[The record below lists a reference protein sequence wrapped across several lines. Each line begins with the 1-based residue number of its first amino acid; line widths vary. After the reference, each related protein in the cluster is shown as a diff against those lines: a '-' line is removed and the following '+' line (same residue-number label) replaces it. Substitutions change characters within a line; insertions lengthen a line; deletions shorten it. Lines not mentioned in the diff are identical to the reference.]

1 MSNFVTNNGGIQLYY
16 LIKLKTRFSEKLK
29 LRNVFFSLLRKL
41 DLDAKIFFA
50 RFPQIFSRPTAV
62 HVPQHTLSPLSFESI
77 RIATGTSA
85 SFA

>member
-1 MSNFVTNNGGIQLYY
+1 MCNFVTNNGGMKLSY
-16 LIKLKTRFSEKLK
+16 LRKLKTEI
-29 LRNVFFSLLRKL
+29 LRETKIENVFFSLFRKL

-77 RIATGTSA
+77 RIATGTST